1 MPGEKGDFVKLYRK
15 FTNWG
20 WYSDPATK
28 AVFLHILLNANW
40 KDGEYMGVPI
50 KKGECVFGRK
60 AAAEALGLSEQQ
72 VRTAIKHLQKS
83 NEISTSKLT
92 NKFSVIKVEKWGF
105 YQGKEDE
112 SNQQTNQQLTSKQPA
127 TNHIQEGKKGRKKE
141 VCVTRAREG
150 VPFEAQGI
158 INYLNEQT
166 GRSFKANDPS
176 TVLLIEDRLREGYQV
191 SDFLTVIDNKV
202 RHWAGDE
209 KREQF
214 LTPKILFSAEHFA
227 DYLAQTPVKGK
238 AGEQPEENRAFD
250 KIAGMLLNGTP
261 YSMLSDPEQE
271 LVPYELFE
279 EVYKGRSGLSK
290 KEVADRLK
298 GAVRA

>member
-92 NKFSVIKVEKWGF
+92 NKFSVIKVEKWGY

-150 VPFEAQGI
+150 GLFEAQGI
-158 INYLNEQT
+158 IHYLNEQT

-214 LTPKILFSAEHFA
+214 LTPKTLFSAEHFA

-238 AGEQPEENRAFD
+238 AGEQPETDRILDRMAGKIFNGVSYGRLLDEEQDLIDFD
-250 KIAGMLLNGTP
+250 EYSKIFDDKTLT
-261 YSMLSDPEQE
+261 
-271 LVPYELFE
+271 
-279 EVYKGRSGLSK
+279 SK
-290 KEVADRLK
+290 KDVLYRLK